1 MGPLCAYSEVHNVRR
16 LRAMLALAL
25 VLVLAVCA
33 WGQDE
38 AEPPADDWTGTPE
51 QKVMG
56 LATIW
61 AEAKYAFPSFEQLP
75 GLDWDQSF
83 QEFIPRVI
91 AAEDRDEYY
100 WTLMEFAGLLED
112 GHTIVLPP
120 WEYFRPDYDN
130 PPLEVQVVDGSFVVA
145 RLADTP
151 EIATAG
157 LAVGDE
163 ILAIDGVDTRTYFED
178 SVNRY
183 YPRGS
188 AHANDAVNTVYAL
201 RGPAGSS
208 VDLRILDASGEERD
222 ATLTRDWMVPGAGPF
237 FPRILLALMADP
249 AMEITALDGGA
260 VLIRINHFEDPAMGD
275 QFLEFIDG
283 LDESEVAGLIFDLR
297 FCMGGRG
304 DIAEKM
310 IGALIDE
317 PVSSPLWRYPRYV
330 AAEASW
336 GRPPE
341 PGEASNT
348 IHPRDGRRYLGPVV
362 ALTSGVTS
370 STAKD
375 LPISLRAA
383 GRAVLVGENTAGSA
397 GNALERALPGGGTFQ
412 MATFRAY
419 LPDGGEYV
427 GIGAA
432 PDIAVAPTR
441 EDIRN
446 GVDPALAAALD
457 VLAGWEE

>member
-1 MGPLCAYSEVHNVRR
+1 VGRPRVIVVLT
-16 LRAMLALAL
+16 LAL
-25 VLVLAVCA
+25 VLTASA
-33 WGQDE
+33 WCQ
-38 AEPPADDWTGTPE
+38 AEPDSPADEWTGAPE
-51 QKVMG
+51 QKVAG

-61 AEAKYAFPSFEQLP
+61 AEAKYAFPSFEAIP
-75 GLDWDQSF
+75 ELDWDASF
-83 QEFIPRVI
+83 REFVPRVM
-91 AAEDRDEYY
+91 ATETMDDYY

-112 GHTIVLPP
+112 GHTSVLPP
-120 WEYFRPDYDN
+120 WGYMRPDYDN
-130 PPLEVQVVDGSFVVA
+130 PPLEVQVVGGSFVVA

-151 EIATAG
+151 EISAAG
-157 LAVGDE
+157 LAAGDE

-188 AHANDAVNTVYAL
+188 SHANDAVNTVYIL
-201 RGPAGSS
+201 RGPSGSH
-208 VDLRILDASGEERD
+208 VGLKVLDASGEERD
-222 ATLTRDWMVPGAGPF
+222 VTLTRDWMVPGAGPF

-249 AMEITALDGGA
+249 AMEITTLDGGA
-260 VLIRINHFEDPAMGD
+260 VLIRVNHFEDPAMGD
-275 QFLEFIDG
+275 QFLELIDS
-283 LDESEVAGLIFDLR
+283 LDEDEVAGLIFDLR

-370 STAKD
+370 STAED
-375 LPISLRAA
+375 FPISLRAA
-383 GRAVLVGENTAGSA
+383 DRAVLVGENTAGSA

-427 GIGAA
+427 GIGAV
-432 PDIAVAPTR
+432 PDVAVAPAR
-441 EDIRN
+441 EDIRD

-457 VLAGWEE
+457 VLASWEE

>member
-1 MGPLCAYSEVHNVRR
+1 MT
-16 LRAMLALAL
+16 LRSIVAAVLLLALASG
-25 VLVLAVCA
+25 A
-33 WGQDE
+33 WGQSGE
-38 AEPPADDWTGTPE
+38 ASSDWTGTPE
-51 QKVMG
+51 QKIAG

-61 AEAKYAFPSFEQLP
+61 AEAKYAFPSFDAVPE
-75 GLDWDQSF
+75 LDWDASF
-83 QEFIPRVI
+83 EEFIPRVI
-91 AAEDRDEYY
+91 AAETLDDYY

-112 GHTIVLPP
+112 GHTSVLPP

-130 PPLEVQVVDGSFVVA
+130 PPLEVQVVGGAFVIA
-145 RLADTP
+145 RLAATP
-151 EIATAG
+151 EMEAAD

-163 ILAIDGVDTRTYFED
+163 IVTVDGTDVRTYFEQ

-188 AHANDAVNTVYAL
+188 AHASDAVNTVYLL
-201 RGPAGSS
+201 RGPAGSQ
-208 VDLRILDASGEERD
+208 VTLGIRDADGAERD
-222 ATLTRDWMVPGAGPF
+222 VTLTRDWMTPGAGPF

-249 AMEITALDGGA
+249 PMEVTELAGG
-260 VLIRINHFEDPAMGD
+260 VTLIRISNFDDPAMGD
-275 QFLEFIDG
+275 RFLEFIDG
-283 LDESEVAGLIFDLR
+283 LDESTDTGIILDLR

-310 IGALIDE
+310 IGALIDD

-341 PGEASNT
+341 RGESSNT
-348 IHPRDGRRYLGPVV
+348 IRPRDGKRYLGPVI

-370 STAKD
+370 STAED

-383 GRAVLVGENTAGSA
+383 GRAIIVGENTAGSA
-397 GNALERALPGGGTFQ
+397 GNSLERSLPGGGTFQ

-432 PDIAVAPTR
+432 PDVAVAPNA
-441 EDIRN
+441 EDIRS
-446 GVDPALAAALD
+446 GTDPVLETALGI
-457 VLAGWEE
+457 LADWED